1 MEEVLKVNYDTEQ
14 PTVSERDLHEALDK
28 CEDLSEFFVSCSKMK
43 VGFNRE
49 NLKTLL
55 SYGASRDKI
64 PDIVYYSFHELM
76 HNL

>member
-14 PTVSERDLHEALDK
+14 PTVSARDLHEALDK
-28 CEDLSEFFVSCSKMK
+28 CEDLSEAFVSCSKMK
-43 VGFNRE
+43 GGFNRE

-55 SYGASRDKI
+55 SYEASRDKI
-64 PDIVYYSFHELM
+64 PDIVYYSVHGLM